1 MTPERWQKLSNVLY
15 QALEL
20 APEDRPAFLD
30 RVCASDTTLRREIE
44 SLLSAS
50 DEMRSSFLKS
60 SSLAMTIK
68 PGTRLDDYEVET
80 LIGSGGMGEVYRAR
94 DTRLKRA
101 VAIKV
106 LPQFVSNDPDRLR
119 RFEQEAQ
126 AAAALNHPNILAVF
140 QLGTYQG
147 TPFMVLELLEG
158 QNFRERLRA
167 GALPVSKVV
176 EYGVQIARGLGAAHE
191 KGIVHRD
198 LKPENL
204 FLTKD
209 ERVKILDFGLAKLT
223 QDQPA
228 VDSDTPT
235 LTERT
240 EPGIV
245 MGTAGYMAPE
255 QVRGK
260 KADHRADIFAFGAIL
275 YEMLTGRRA
284 FRKATSVETMSSI
297 LNEEPQRISQ
307 IAPNL
312 PAALQRVVQR
322 CLEKNPEQRFQSA
335 SDLGFGLEAWSDSR
349 EVAPLEPKLMEVEAP
364 RKTVRPSWQIAAVAA
379 VVLIAFAL
387 GVWHLAKPSL
397 PPRVTEYAQITH
409 NGYIGGLAGTDGS
422 SLYFN
427 IYPLGP
433 VGRVGITGGDIAT
446 ISTGSNSPFATDVS
460 ADGASL
466 LLWSTSGIFAMG
478 TAGGPPRFITER
490 AGVSSPA
497 WSPDATS
504 IAYSD
509 PDESLYSMKID
520 GTNGNKLAT
529 GDGAISDM
537 AWSPDGDRI
546 RFTRNTVLWEI
557 SSSGGNLHP
566 VFPYWQGPEGQ
577 CCGRWTR
584 DGNFYLFLAG
594 GNNENGPNVG
604 GFEQVWALDERHSFF
619 GQTSPLPYPL
629 TSGPIHWGTPIPSRD
644 GKKIFTVGTTP
655 RAELA
660 RFDAKSK
667 RIEPYLGGISAE
679 FLSFSSDG
687 KQIAYVTYPD
697 GILWRAKADGSERVQ
712 LTSPPIRPVVCRWSP
727 DGKQIL
733 FAAKQNSRLSAL
745 YTVAAQ
751 GGSPRQLLPSVEGTG
766 LEDGYWSPDGRK
778 IVYAV
783 FEPKASLAI
792 FDVASGE
799 VSRIPGSDEL
809 FSPRWSPDGRF
820 IAAMTIPATTEI
832 KLFDVQNRQWSTL
845 ARHQGAW
852 GFPTW
857 SRDGK
862 FIYALRGPEPWL
874 VDRISVPDGKQERV
888 ADLTGTYLTGATGFW
903 FGLDPNDV
911 PLLLRDN
918 GSSDIYALTL
928 DRR

>member
-1 MTPERWQKLSNVLY
+1 MTPERWQELSDVLY

-20 APEDRPAFLD
+20 APGDRSAFLD
-30 RVCASDTTLRREIE
+30 RACASDTALRRELE

-147 TPFMVLELLEG
+147 TPYMVLELLEG
-158 QNFRERLRA
+158 QNFRELLRN
-167 GALPVSKVV
+167 GVLPVSLVV
-176 EYGVQIARGLGAAHE
+176 DYGGQIARGLAAAHE

-209 ERVKILDFGLAKLT
+209 RRVKILDFGLAKLT
-223 QDQPA
+223 QDRPA
-228 VDSDTPT
+228 VDSDAPA

-240 EPGIV
+240 EPGMV

-255 QVRGK
+255 QVRGGR
-260 KADHRADIFAFGAIL
+260 ADHRADIFAFGAIL
-275 YEMLTGRRA
+275 YEMLAGRRA
-284 FRKATSVETMSSI
+284 FRKATSAETMSSI

-307 IAPNL
+307 IVPNL

-335 SDLGFGLEAWSDSR
+335 SDLGFALEAWSDSR
-349 EVAPLEPKLMEVEAP
+349 EMSPPETKLMEVEAP
-364 RKTVRPSWQIAAVAA
+364 RKTVKPSLRKVAFVA
-379 VVLIAFAL
+379 VVLAAFAA
-387 GVWHLAKPSL
+387 GVWYLAKPPL
-397 PPRVTEYAQITH
+397 PPHVAEYTQITH
-409 NGYIGGLAGTDGS
+409 NGSIGGLAGTDGS
-422 SLYFN
+422 RIYFN
-427 IYPLGP
+427 TYPWGP
-433 VGRVGITGGDIAT
+433 VGQVGIAGGDIAT
-446 ISTGSNSPFATDVS
+446 ISAGSESPIATDVS
-460 ADGASL
+460 SDGASL
-466 LLWSTSGIFAMG
+466 LLRSASGIFALE
-478 TAGGPPRFITER
+478 TTGGPPRFITR
-490 AGVSSPA
+490 RTGGSSPA
-497 WSPDATS
+497 WSPNGKFV
-504 IAYSD
+504 AYGD
-509 PDESLYSMKID
+509 QDESLYTMKID
-520 GTNGNKLAT
+520 GTNNQKLTT
-529 GDGAISDM
+529 GEGAISDV
-537 AWSPDGDRI
+537 AWSPDGTRI
-546 RFTRNTVLWEI
+546 RFTRNSVLWDI
-557 SSSGGNLHP
+557 SSTGGNLHP
-566 VFPYWQGPEGQ
+566 VFPNWQGPEGQ

-584 DGNFYLFLAG
+584 NGDFYLFLAG
-594 GNNENGPNVG
+594 GNNENGPNAG
-604 GFEQVWALDERHSFF
+604 GFEQIWALDERHNLF
-619 GQTSPLPYPL
+619 GQVSSTPFPL

-644 GKKIFTVGTTP
+644 AKRVFAVGTTS

-667 RIEPYLGGISAE
+667 QLEPYLDGISAE

-697 GILWRAKADGSERVQ
+697 GILWRARAGGSERVQ
-712 LTSPPIRPVVCRWSP
+712 LTSPPIRPAVCRWSP

-733 FAAKQNSRLSAL
+733 FTAKQNSRLAEL
-745 YTVAAQ
+745 YTVAAR
-751 GGSPRQLLPSVEGTG
+751 GGSPRQLIPSVEGMG
-766 LEDGYWSPDGRK
+766 REDGDWSPDGRK
-778 IVYAV
+778 IVFAA
-783 FEPKASLAI
+783 FEPKASLVI
-792 FDVASGE
+792 LDVASGK
-799 VSRIPGSDEL
+799 VDLIPGSDEL

-832 KLFDVQNRQWSTL
+832 KLFDVQNRQSFTL
-845 ARHQGAW
+845 ASHQGSW

-862 FIYALRGPEPWL
+862 FIYALRGPEPWS

-888 ADLTGTYLTGATGFW
+888 VDLTGTYLTGATGFW
-903 FGLDPNDV
+903 FGLDPNDA